1 MLAVILLA
9 ASPGLG
15 QNLDTI
21 PLSPVTP
28 TGGMPL
34 MEALQNRQSQRS
46 YSQKDLAEMHL
57 SNLLWA
63 AYGVNRSNG
72 YRTVP
77 SAKSYHEFD
86 IYILKQDGW
95 YCYVP
100 DGHALVKKGD
110 EDLRKYAGSQE
121 FVHTAPV
128 NLMYVADFDRMKNE
142 DEQNMIFYSACD
154 VGFISQNVYLY
165 CASEGL
171 ATVVRGQRDTDELRT
186 SLRLRPAQHVILA
199 QTIGYPGE

>member
-1 MLAVILLA
+1 
-9 ASPGLG
+9 
-15 QNLDTI
+15 
-21 PLSPVTP
+21 
-28 TGGMPL
+28 
-34 MEALQNRQSQRS
+34 
-46 YSQKDLAEMHL
+46 
-57 SNLLWA
+57 
-63 AYGVNRSNG
+63 
-72 YRTVP
+72 
-77 SAKSYHEFD
+77 
-86 IYILKQDGW
+86 
-95 YCYVP
+95 
-100 DGHALVKKGD
+100 VKKGD